1 MRRSTNAAVA
11 LVLLAFVISA
21 CSSGT
26 GASPSAAASAAA
38 SAASSSV
45 AASPTGNPNDLL
57 AIVKARGY
65 INMATDVNTP
75 PQSVL
80 QPDGSFSGFDIDVAR
95 VIIDKIF
102 GKDFPI
108 HWITP
113 SWDVITAG
121 NWGGRWDFHVQGMTV
136 TAAREKIL
144 DFSNPYFYVTAQMST
159 YTGSG
164 ITSIAD
170 LAGKTVCVGQGT
182 TYQKW
187 LDGESLGLGQNTTAP
202 PPPAN
207 VKVVTFDSDAL
218 CAQAWKAG
226 RHDFQGWLTAKATAD
241 AAIADGQPVVEI
253 DNPIYQAPL
262 AAAFDKSGP
271 PNAEFLAE
279 VNKVIAELHQ
289 DGTLKTLS
297 VKSFKVDLT
306 EKVV

>member
-1 MRRSTNAAVA
+1 MRRFTNAVVA
-11 LVLLAFVISA
+11 LVVVAFVVSA
-21 CSSGT
+21 CSSNAGVSTAATSSAGT
-26 GASPSAAASAAA
+26 SG
-38 SAASSSV
+38 
-45 AASPTGNPNDLL
+45 AASPTDNPNDLL

-95 VIIDKIF
+95 TIIDRIF
-102 GKDFPI
+102 GTGFPI

-121 NWGGRWDFHVQGMTV
+121 SWGGRWDFHVQGMTV
-136 TAAREKIL
+136 TAAREKVL

-159 YTGSG
+159 YKGSG
-164 ITSIAD
+164 ITSLAD
-170 LAGKTVCVGQGT
+170 LAGKTVCVGSGT

-187 LDGESLGLGQNTTAP
+187 LDGEDLGLGQNTTAP

-226 RHDFQGWLTAKATAD
+226 RHDIQGWLTAKATAD
-241 AAIADGQPVVEI
+241 AAIAEGQPVVEI
-253 DNPIYQAPL
+253 DKPIYQAPL
-262 AAAFDKSGP
+262 SAAFDKSGP
-271 PNAEFLAE
+271 PHAEFLAE

-297 VKSFKVDLT
+297 EKWFKTDLT